1 MKFLRNYVDK
11 IKPNFQ
17 EGGKLHFL
25 HSTFDAFETFLFVPN
40 HVTKNGVHVR
50 DGIDIK
56 RTMFMVIVALIPA
69 TLFGMWNVG
78 YQHFLSMGE
87 SPNFFD
93 AMWYGTLQTL
103 PIIVVSYAAG
113 LGVEFAFAQ
122 VKKHPVSEGF
132 LVSALLIPL
141 CLPPD
146 IPLWMV
152 AIATI
157 FAVVV
162 GKEVFGGTG
171 MNILNPALTA
181 RVFLYFAYPGAM
193 SGGYDVWIANAADG
207 YTGATNLAEVYNASN
222 AGEHFNAQTLQ
233 ASAWDSFMGWIPGSI
248 GETSTLMCLLGA
260 AFLIFVGIG
269 SWRIILSTF
278 LGGAVMGLLLNWVG
292 GNAYYEM
299 PFYYHL
305 IIGGFAFGAIFMA
318 TDPVSAAQTNRGK
331 ILYGFFI
338 GVLTVLIR
346 VFNPAYP
353 EGIMMAILLMNVFA
367 PLFDYYVVKSNI
379 KKRLSRVKA

>member
-1 MKFLRNYVDK
+1 M
-11 IKPNFQ
+11 
-17 EGGKLHFL
+17 
-25 HSTFDAFETFLFVPN
+25 
-40 HVTKNGVHVR
+40 
-50 DGIDIK
+50 
-56 RTMFMVIVALIPA
+56 
-69 TLFGMWNVG
+69 
-78 YQHFLSMGE
+78 
-87 SPNFFD
+87 
-93 AMWYGTLQTL
+93 
-103 PIIVVSYAAG
+103 VSYAAG

>member
-40 HVTKNGVHVR
+40 HVTKNGAHVR

-78 YQHFLSMGE
+78 YQHFLSIGE
-87 SPNFFD
+87 NPNFFD
-93 AMWYGTLQTL
+93 SMWYGTLQTL

-278 LGGAVMGLLLNWVG
+278 VGGAVMGLLLNWVG

-318 TDPVSAAQTNRGK
+318 TDPVSAAQTSRGK

>member
-78 YQHFLSMGE
+78 YQHFLSMGA

-93 AMWYGTLQTL
+93 SMWYGTLQTL

>member
-1 MKFLRNYVDK
+1 MKFLRNYVEK
-11 IKPNFQ
+11 IKPNFE

-40 HVTKNGVHVR
+40 HVTKNGVHIR

-78 YQHFLSMGE
+78 YQHFLSMGQ
-87 SPNFFD
+87 SASFFD

-157 FAVVV
+157 FSVVV

-193 SGGYDVWIANAADG
+193 SGGYDVWVANASDG

-222 AGEHFNAQTLQ
+222 AGEHFHSNTLQ

-260 AFLIFVGIG
+260 AFLIFIGIG

-278 LGGAVMGLLLNWVG
+278 IGGAVMGLILNLVG

-331 ILYGFFI
+331 ILYGFLI

>member
-93 AMWYGTLQTL
+93 SMWYGTLQTL